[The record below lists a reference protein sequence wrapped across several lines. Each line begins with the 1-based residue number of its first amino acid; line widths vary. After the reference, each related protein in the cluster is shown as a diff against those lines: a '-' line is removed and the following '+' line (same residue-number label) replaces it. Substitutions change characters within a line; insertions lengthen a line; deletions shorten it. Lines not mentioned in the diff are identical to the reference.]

1 MFDKK
6 VYFLFIIACLF
17 VVDYHP
23 AAAFTTE
30 RYDDKIENKIIVTP
44 AKLELKLSP
53 GQIVN
58 QKITVVNRLGRK
70 EKIKIIKEGLIGKE
84 GIQKLNKDYFP
95 NSGIDWIETEID
107 EIYLDH
113 GERVSFD
120 IEIAVPKNINPGGYY
135 AGVLAAVRSVDENN
149 NGDNIQFINRV
160 GTSILMSIPGKV
172 MEDMALLK
180 FLNDRKFYL
189 NGPVNF
195 FTEAMNFGNIHL
207 SPIGEIAVYN
217 FLGKK
222 VAQIPLKESLILPG
236 QSQKWR
242 SVWKERWILGIYKAH
257 LTMRYGVDND
267 KVLEKELKFWAFPI
281 HILLLI
287 LALIYLVHKLIQ
299 KWQEKY
305 EVKKKDNANC

>member
-1 MFDKK
+1 MFNKK
-6 VYFLFIIACLF
+6 VYFLFIFTCLF
-17 VVDYHP
+17 AINHYS
-23 AAAFTTE
+23 AIAFTTE
-30 RYDDKIENKIIVTP
+30 KYDDKIENKIVVTP

-53 GQIVN
+53 GQTIN

-70 EKIKIIKEGLIGKE
+70 EKIEIITEGLIGKD

-95 NSGIDWIETEID
+95 NSGIDWIKTEID

-120 IEIAVPKNINPGGYY
+120 IEITVPENVNPGGYY
-135 AGVLAAVRSVDENN
+135 AGVLAAVRSEEKNN
-149 NGDNIQFINRV
+149 NIQFINRV
-160 GTSILMSIPGKV
+160 GMSILMSIPGKV
-172 MEDMALLK
+172 TEDMGLLK

-195 FTEAMNFGNIHL
+195 FTETVNFGNIHL
-207 SPIGEIAVYN
+207 FPIGEIAVYN

-242 SVWKERWILGIYKAH
+242 SVWKEKWILGIYKAH
-257 LTMRYGVDND
+257 LTMRYGAGND

-305 EVKKKDNANC
+305 EVKKKDNANY

>member
-1 MFDKK
+1 
-6 VYFLFIIACLF
+6 
-17 VVDYHP
+17 
-23 AAAFTTE
+23 
-30 RYDDKIENKIIVTP
+30 
-44 AKLELKLSP
+44 
-53 GQIVN
+53 
-58 QKITVVNRLGRK
+58 
-70 EKIKIIKEGLIGKE
+70 
-84 GIQKLNKDYFP
+84 
-95 NSGIDWIETEID
+95 
-107 EIYLDH
+107 
-113 GERVSFD
+113 
-120 IEIAVPKNINPGGYY
+120 
-135 AGVLAAVRSVDENN
+135 
-149 NGDNIQFINRV
+149 
-160 GTSILMSIPGKV
+160 
-172 MEDMALLK
+172 
-180 FLNDRKFYL
+180 
-189 NGPVNF
+189 
-195 FTEAMNFGNIHL
+195 MNFGNIHL